1 MEIEDNQAPTPGAD
15 RLGEAS
21 IPNPAGVE
29 FLETP
34 EVGGTPYRIGFLYD
48 SYDQY
53 VAFTTHFDP
62 YFKIES
68 FSGVAPLFQA
78 LTEGFPADALVAGT
92 ENGGWELL
100 EKLRSDPKMTNLPL
114 ILLTGKLSQGMIQR
128 ARTLRADDIFD
139 GNFTQGDLLKRL
151 QFLFKKKRYEVNLAA
166 RRVQHL
172 QVKTPL
178 WKRLFDVVVVGS
190 ALLVLSPL
198 FLLVALLIRID
209 SQGPVFYKSKRVG
222 SGFKI
227 FDLYKFRTMRTNAD
241 KLVKD
246 MAALNIY
253 NRAEAAA
260 EPVTVICRD
269 CLQQELESCGRPLFW
284 DGREVCE
291 RAYLREKEQKAAF
304 MKFQNDPRIT
314 GVGHFLRNT
323 SLDELPQLVN
333 ILKGDM
339 SLVGNRPL
347 PVYEAEKLTTDDKI
361 MRFAGPAGL
370 TGYWQ
375 VMKRSKKK
383 AEISEDERIELDI
396 YYVRNFSFLLDMKI
410 ILKTFPALIQSESV

>member
-1 MEIEDNQAPTPGAD
+1 MEIEPNKALAPGMN
-15 RLGEAS
+15 RSGEPS
-21 IPNPAGVE
+21 LPNPTLVDSFENLDEDGAR
-29 FLETP
+29 
-34 EVGGTPYRIGFLYD
+34 YRIGLLYD
-48 SYDQY
+48 SYEQY
-53 VAFTTHFDP
+53 VAFTTNFAPHFSM
-62 YFKIES
+62 ES
-68 FSGVAPLFQA
+68 FSGADSLFRA
-78 LTEGFPADALVAGT
+78 LLGGYPADALVAST

-100 EKLRSDPKMTNLPL
+100 EKLRSDPKMANIPL
-114 ILLTGKLSQGMIQR
+114 ILLTKKLSPEVIQR
-128 ARTLRADDIFD
+128 ARALRADDIFD
-139 GNFTQGDLLKRL
+139 GNFRQGDLLQRL
-151 QFLFKKKRYEVNLAA
+151 QFLFKKKVYEANRAA
-166 RRVQHL
+166 RRVQPL

-190 ALLVLSPL
+190 ALLVLSPV
-198 FLLVALLIRID
+198 FLLVALLIRLD
-209 SQGPVFYKSKRVG
+209 SKGPVFYKSKRVG

-246 MAALNIY
+246 LAALNIY
-253 NRAEAAA
+253 NRTEAPT
-260 EPVTVICRD
+260 ESGSVLCES
-269 CLQQELESCGRPLFW
+269 CLQQGLASCERPLFW

-291 RAYLREKEQKAAF
+291 RTYQREKEQKAAF

-383 AEISEDERIELDI
+383 AEISENERIELDI
-396 YYVRNFSFLLDMKI
+396 YYVKNFSFQLDMKI
-410 ILKTFPALIQSESV
+410 ILMTFPALIQSESV

>member
-1 MEIEDNQAPTPGAD
+1 MEIEQNKAPTSRINRFGD
-15 RLGEAS
+15 SRL
-21 IPNPAGVE
+21 PNPSGQDS
-29 FLETP
+29 LETLD
-34 EVGGTPYRIGFLYD
+34 EGGAKYLIGLLYD

-53 VAFTTHFDP
+53 VAFTTNFDP
-62 YFKIES
+62 HFSIES
-68 FSGVAPLFQA
+68 FSGADPLYQA
-78 LTEGFPADALVAGT
+78 LQGGYPADALVAST

-100 EKLRSDPKMTNLPL
+100 AKLRSDPKMANVPL
-114 ILLTGKLSQGMIQR
+114 ILLTGKLSPALIQR
-128 ARTLRADDIFD
+128 ARALGADDIFD
-139 GNFTQGDLLKRL
+139 GNFTQGDLLQRL
-151 QFLFKKKRYEVNLAA
+151 QFLFKKKRYESNKAA
-166 RRVQHL
+166 QRVQPL

-190 ALLVLSPL
+190 ALLVLSPV
-198 FLLVALLIRID
+198 FLLVALLIRLD
-209 SQGPVFYKSKRVG
+209 SKGPIFYKSKRVG

-246 MAALNIY
+246 MASLNIY
-253 NRAEAAA
+253 NRTETATESASVLCAS
-260 EPVTVICRD
+260 
-269 CLQQELESCGRPLFW
+269 CLQQGRDTCERPLFW
-284 DGREVCE
+284 DGQEVCE
-291 RAYLREKEQKAAF
+291 LTYQREKEQKAAF

-396 YYVRNFSFLLDMKI
+396 YYVKNFSFQLDMKI
-410 ILKTFPALIQSESV
+410 ILMTFPALIQSESV

>member
-1 MEIEDNQAPTPGAD
+1 MNRIGASSPLNQ
-15 RLGEAS
+15 GERESLVAFE
-21 IPNPAGVE
+21 NTV
-29 FLETP
+29 TH
-34 EVGGTPYRIGFLYD
+34 YRIGLLYGN
-48 SYDQY
+48 YEQY
-53 VAFTTHFDP
+53 ITFTQYFDP
-62 YFKIES
+62 HFSIES
-68 FSGVAPLFQA
+68 FNSADLLLHA
-78 LTEGFPADALVAGT
+78 LRAGYPADALVVST
-92 ENGGWELL
+92 DNGGWDLL
-100 EKLRSDPKMTNLPL
+100 QKLRADPKLANLPL
-114 ILLTGKLSQGMIQR
+114 ILLTGKLSPALIQR
-128 ARTLRADDIFD
+128 ARALRADDIFD
-139 GNFTQGDLLKRL
+139 GDFSQGDMLQRL
-151 QFLFKKKRYEVNLAA
+151 QFLFKKKWYETTKAA
-166 RRVQHL
+166 RRVQPL
-172 QVKTPL
+172 QVKTPR

-190 ALLVLSPL
+190 ALLVLSPV
-198 FLLVALLIRID
+198 FLLVALMIRLD
-209 SQGPVFYKSKRVG
+209 SRGPVFYKSKRVG

-246 MAALNIY
+246 MASLNIY
-253 NRAEAAA
+253 NRPEAATEA
-260 EPVTVICRD
+260 APVLCASCV
-269 CLQQELESCGRPLFW
+269 QQGLETCERPLFW

-314 GVGHFLRNT
+314 GIGHFLRNT

-396 YYVRNFSFLLDMKI
+396 YYVKNFSFRMDMKI
-410 ILKTFPALIQSESV
+410 ILMTFPALIQSESV

>member
-1 MEIEDNQAPTPGAD
+1 MENFE
-15 RLGEAS
+15 E
-21 IPNPAGVE
+21 
-29 FLETP
+29 
-34 EVGGTPYRIGFLYD
+34 GGTQYRIGFLYD
-48 SYDQY
+48 SYAQY
-53 VAFTTHFDP
+53 AAFTTNFDSHFS
-62 YFKIES
+62 IES
-68 FSGVAPLFQA
+68 FSGADLLLQA
-78 LTEGFPADALVAGT
+78 LWGGYPADALVAST

-100 EKLRSDPKMTNLPL
+100 ETLRSDPKLANIPL
-114 ILLTGKLSQGMIQR
+114 ILLTGKLSSALIQR
-128 ARTLRADDIFD
+128 ARALRADDIFD
-139 GNFTQGDLLKRL
+139 GNFTQGDLLQRL
-151 QFLFKKKRYEVNLAA
+151 RFLFKKKWYETTKAA
-166 RRVQHL
+166 RRVQPL
-172 QVKTPL
+172 QVKTPV

-190 ALLVLSPL
+190 ALLVLSPV
-198 FLLVALLIRID
+198 FLLVALLIRLD
-209 SQGPVFYKSKRVG
+209 SKGPVFYKSKRVG

-246 MAALNIY
+246 MASLNIY
-253 NRAEAAA
+253 NRAEAATESA
-260 EPVTVICRD
+260 SVLCENCT
-269 CLQQELESCGRPLFW
+269 QQGRETCERPLFW

-291 RAYLREKEQKAAF
+291 RTYLREKEQKAAF

-347 PVYEAEKLTTDDKI
+347 PVYEAEKLTTDSKI

-396 YYVRNFSFLLDMKI
+396 YYVKNFSFLLDMKI
-410 ILKTFPALIQSESV
+410 ILMTFPALIQSESV